1 VNSMKFSV
9 SVLPDAADLLPRVL
23 QLKLARRAARKVL
36 RMGNTSAT
44 IIFPGPDDL
53 RVVVNCLKGT
63 IFITRTPEALRSAP
77 SRTLR
82 KSA

>member
-1 VNSMKFSV
+1 MKFSLN
-9 SVLPDAADLLPRVL
+9 VLPEAAELLPRVL
-23 QLKLARRAARKVL
+23 QLKLARRAARKVQ
-36 RMGNTSAT
+36 RMGSTSAT

-63 IFITRTPEALRSAP
+63 IFITRTPEALRTSP
-77 SRTLR
+77 SRTLK